1 MLDERM
7 SSEPVIVVL
16 AAGSGSRFV
25 GARHKLE
32 QPLAGATVLGWTIRH
47 AIESRLPVVVV
58 TTATL
63 AEEAARWVAQRDIVL
78 LPQAGTAG
86 AGELGMGWSIA
97 NGVGARPQA
106 PGWLVMPGD
115 MPLARPASLRAVA
128 AAIDSHPIAYA
139 QYRGRRGHPVGFAAE
154 LYSEL
159 AHLAGDEGARRLIA
173 RFPSFGVE
181 VDDPG
186 VLKDMD
192 TRADLDALRAAAAT
206 VLTAPDPR

>member
-1 MLDERM
+1 MLDKPM
-7 SSEPVIVVL
+7 SREPVIVVL

-25 GARHKLE
+25 GDRHKLE

-58 TTATL
+58 TTAAL
-63 AEEAARWVAQRDIVL
+63 ADEAARWVAQRDIVL
-78 LPQAGTAG
+78 LPQPGSTG
-86 AGELGMGWSIA
+86 AGVLGMGWSIA
-97 NGVGARPQA
+97 NGVGARPHA
-106 PGWLVMPGD
+106 TAWLVMPGD

-128 AAIDSHPIAYA
+128 AAIDTHPIAYA
-139 QYRGRRGHPVGFAAE
+139 QYRGRRGHPVGFAGE

-159 AHLAGDEGARRLIA
+159 ARLAGDEGARRLIA

-186 VLKDMD
+186 VLQDVD
-192 TRADLDALRAAAAT
+192 TRADLEALRAAAEAALA
-206 VLTAPDPR
+206 VPAPR